1 MENTLYHSSQAQ
13 EKQTSVWGG
22 RGGGGAFLRRQPLSR
37 ELSGVGKGGT
47 ERAGER
53 LLWAASGKC
62 KGPEAGLSLLSS
74 RMAGIPGVRVEGG
87 RGRMVRGARRG
98 LLGV

>member
-1 MENTLYHSSQAQ
+1 MISLQPGTGKTNQCVGRQRRRWGLSEEA
-13 EKQTSVWGG
+13 TSESRTEW
-22 RGGGGAFLRRQPLSR
+22 RR
-37 ELSGVGKGGT
+37 EGGT